1 MDPYL
6 NKYDLHHRLTHHGKM
21 TDTEWEDAYKA
32 AWDSYFSDEHIETVA
47 RRHGASSKRDP
58 GKVVQF
64 MTHFRVLYD
73 VEGIHPLEG
82 GVFRL
87 KYRTDRRPD
96 RPMEL
101 PGVFHLKLAGETVW
115 KLWNYAAYTIKALRI
130 AHKVRSDPKRLDY
143 MDTAISVA
151 SDTEHDVLEIFTE
164 TSGGTGAV
172 EKKRAADRRREIFSP
187 AITKVLAADR

>member
-1 MDPYL
+1 
-6 NKYDLHHRLTHHGKM
+6 
-21 TDTEWEDAYKA
+21 
-32 AWDSYFSDEHIETVA
+32 
-47 RRHGASSKRDP
+47 
-58 GKVVQF
+58 

-101 PGVFHLKLAGETVW
+101 PGVFHLKLAGEIVW